1 MIKLELKPK
10 PEKLTDALVKSKT
23 EKYKADNTQ
32 LVWNIDWLKAAI
44 ADLSFGKCCY
54 TEIRLGEESKYMEI
68 EHFHPKSR
76 YPDEVLLWG
85 NLLPSC
91 KKCNAMKGEHDTI
104 EEPVV
109 NPFADDPKDF
119 FYMENGFYRV
129 KNNSD
134 IAKRTI
140 KKLGLNDIEHFVKPR
155 NRIYE
160 KINEKLADLK
170 EDILVAPDEK
180 LLTYARRLKRL
191 MKEGNRQEEY
201 AALVSTTILSSP
213 DFTEIE
219 NYLIVTR
226 YWDEECDSLK
236 NELQYCSLMR

>member
-10 PEKLTDALVKSKT
+10 PEKLTDELVKSKT
-23 EKYKADNTQ
+23 KKYNADNTQ
-32 LVWNIDWLKAAI
+32 QVWDIDWLKVAI

-91 KKCNAMKGEHDTI
+91 KKCNATKGEHDTI
-104 EEPVV
+104 AEPVV
-109 NPFADDPKDF
+109 NPFEDDPKDF

-134 IAKRTI
+134 IARRTI
-140 KKLGLNDIEHFVKPR
+140 RKLGLNDIEHFVKPR

-160 KINEKLADLK
+160 KINGTLSDLK
-170 EDILVAPDEK
+170 EDILASSDEK
-180 LLTYARRLKRL
+180 LPTYAHRLKRL
-191 MKEGNRQEEY
+191 MKEGRRQEEY
-201 AALVSTTILSSP
+201 AALVSTTILSNP

-219 NYLIVTR
+219 DYLTVKR
-226 YWDEECDSLK
+226 YWDIECNSLK
-236 NELQYCSLMR
+236 SELQYCSLTR